1 MDSSQI
7 LAEAKLKKQKDQSL
21 KAKGSKLNS
30 AFQTTM
36 TKSFFKDQQKARDTL
51 ITKQNVEL
59 VEHEK
64 VIDKLITF
72 IKKEFK
78 ERKMDEI

>member
-1 MDSSQI
+1 
-7 LAEAKLKKQKDQSL
+7 
-21 KAKGSKLNS
+21 
-30 AFQTTM
+30 M
-36 TKSFFKDQQKARDTL
+36 TKSFFKDQQRARDTL